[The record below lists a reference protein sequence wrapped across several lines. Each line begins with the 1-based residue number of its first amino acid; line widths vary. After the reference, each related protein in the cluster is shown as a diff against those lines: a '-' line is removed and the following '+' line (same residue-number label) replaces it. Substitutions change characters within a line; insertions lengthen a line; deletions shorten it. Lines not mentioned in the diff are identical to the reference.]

1 MFLEVFM
8 IKANNL
14 TKKFIKQKN
23 KREKEEFYADK
34 GITFEAHDGEI
45 IGILGPN
52 GAGKTTLLRM
62 IAGILEPTEGTIE
75 FDNLNYKNNE
85 IEIKKNIAY
94 LSGNTKLY
102 DTLTTYELLK
112 MCGQIY
118 GMDENKIA
126 KNIEETTNILDMKSF
141 LHNQIG
147 TLSTGQ
153 TQRVNIARCLIH
165 DPKYY
170 ILDEATT
177 GLDIISSQIILDFI
191 KKEKQK
197 GKTILYSTHYM
208 EEAENIC
215 DRVIMINKGIVIGE
229 GTPKEIKQKTNTT
242 NLRDAFFQMI
252 GGVKNEK

>member
-1 MFLEVFM
+1 M

-75 FDNLNYKNNE
+75 FDGLNYKNNE

-102 DTLTTYELLK
+102 DTLTAYELLK
-112 MCGQIY
+112 MCAQIY
-118 GMDENKIA
+118 GIDKQKTEKRI
-126 KNIEETTNILDMKSF
+126 KEITDILDMQNF
-141 LHNQIG
+141 LNNKIG
-147 TLSTGQ
+147 NLSTGQ
-153 TQRVNIARCLIH
+153 TQRVNIARCLVH

-191 KKEKQK
+191 KKEKAR
-197 GKTILYSTHYM
+197 GKIILYSTHYM

-215 DRVIMINKGIVIGE
+215 DRVIMINKGVVISS
-229 GTPKEIKQKTNTT
+229 GTPSKIKEDTNTT

-252 GGVKNEK
+252 GGVNNEE